1 MADDG
6 NVDVRVDLDLGGAD
20 EALAELEK
28 RAQSFGLA
36 LGGALKSA
44 VVDGRSLDDVLRNL
58 ASRMSAIALNAGL
71 APLEK
76 LLGQTVTGLTG
87 SLGNLLPFAKG
98 GVPGRLSA
106 FAEGGVVGSPTL
118 FAMPGGDT
126 GLMGEAGSEAIL
138 PLSRGPDGRLGVTAG
153 GGQPPVQV
161 TFQVTT
167 QDAASFRKSE
177 AQITAMLARAVGRGG
192 RGL

>member
-6 NVDVRVDLDLGGAD
+6 NVDVRVDLDLGGAE

-71 APLEK
+71 APLER

-106 FAEGGVVGSPTL
+106 FADGGVIGSPTL

-138 PLSRGPDGRLGVTAG
+138 PLRRGPDGRLGVAAG
-153 GGQPPVQV
+153 GGQ
-161 TFQVTT
+161 
-167 QDAASFRKSE
+167 
-177 AQITAMLARAVGRGG
+177 AQIGRASCRERV
-192 RGL
+192 